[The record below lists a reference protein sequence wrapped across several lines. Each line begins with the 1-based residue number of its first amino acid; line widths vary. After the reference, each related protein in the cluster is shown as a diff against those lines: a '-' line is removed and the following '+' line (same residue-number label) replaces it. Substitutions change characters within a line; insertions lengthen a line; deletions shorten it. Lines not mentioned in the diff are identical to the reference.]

1 MHGLIQ
7 KKEFVMDYKKIGSFI
22 ASRRKEK
29 NLTQA
34 KLAKKLY
41 VSEKT
46 VSKWENGNGLPDTAI
61 LTSLCEILEVNL
73 NELLSG
79 EKLTDEV
86 YKTTAEDNIANLLAE
101 RKTNKQKI
109 AFSVVCF
116 LVCFSVLLVC
126 VLLTGYVL
134 MPTWLRICL
143 VVYGFIV
150 TIFGLGV
157 AIYYDIKAGS
167 FECRH
172 CGTKFTPSTSAYILG
187 MHSATTRFLKCPHC
201 GKRSFCK
208 KRLTK

>member
-1 MHGLIQ
+1 
-7 KKEFVMDYKKIGSFI
+7 MDYKKIGLFI
-22 ASRRKEK
+22 ASRRKAK
-29 NLTQA
+29 GLTQA
-34 KLAKKLY
+34 KLAEKLY

-46 VSKWENGNGLPDTAI
+46 VSKWENGNGLPETAI
-61 LTSLCEILEVNL
+61 LTNLCDILEVGL

-79 EKLTDEV
+79 EKLTDDD
-86 YKTTAEDNIANLLAE
+86 YKTKAEDNIANLLAE
-101 RKTNKQKI
+101 RRTNKQKI
-109 AFSVVCF
+109 AFSVICF

-126 VLLTGYVL
+126 VLLAGYVT

-143 VVYGFIV
+143 IAYGFIIL
-150 TIFGLGV
+150 IFGLGV
-157 AIYYDIKAGS
+157 AVYYDIKTGS

-172 CGTKFTPSTSAYILG
+172 CGKKFTPSVSAYILG

>member
-1 MHGLIQ
+1 MNC
-7 KKEFVMDYKKIGSFI
+7 KKIGTFI
-22 ASRRKEK
+22 ASRRKAK
-29 NLTQA
+29 GLTQA
-34 KLAKKLY
+34 KLAEKLY

-46 VSKWENGNGLPDTAI
+46 VSKWENGNGLPDTAV
-61 LTSLCEILEVNL
+61 LMNLCEILGVNL

-79 EKLTDEV
+79 EKLTDDV
-86 YKTTAEDNIANLLAE
+86 YKPTAEDNLANLLAE

-126 VLLTGYVL
+126 VLLAGYLL
-134 MPTWLRICL
+134 MPTWLQICL
-143 VVYGFIV
+143 IVYGFIV

-157 AIYYDIKAGS
+157 AIYYDIKAGL
-167 FECRH
+167 FECRR
-172 CGTKFTPSTSAYILG
+172 CGKKFTPSTSAYILG
-187 MHSATTRFLKCPHC
+187 LHSATTRFLKCPHC

>member
-1 MHGLIQ
+1 
-7 KKEFVMDYKKIGSFI
+7 MDYKKIGLFI
-22 ASRRKEK
+22 ASRRKAK
-29 NLTQA
+29 GLTQA
-34 KLAKKLY
+34 KLAERLY

-46 VSKWENGNGLPDTAI
+46 VSKWENGNGLPETAI
-61 LTSLCEILEVNL
+61 LTNLCEILEVGL

-79 EKLTDEV
+79 EKLTDDD
-86 YKTTAEDNIANLLAE
+86 YKTKAEDNIANLLAE
-101 RKTNKQKI
+101 RRTNKQKI
-109 AFSVVCF
+109 TFSVICF

-126 VLLTGYVL
+126 VLLAGYVS

-143 VVYGFIV
+143 IVYGCIIL
-150 TIFGLGV
+150 IFGLGV
-157 AIYYDIKAGS
+157 AVYYDIKAGS

-172 CGTKFTPSTSAYILG
+172 CGKKFTPSVSAYILG

>member
-1 MHGLIQ
+1 
-7 KKEFVMDYKKIGSFI
+7 MDYKKIGLFI
-22 ASRRKEK
+22 AIRRKAK
-29 NLTQA
+29 GLTQA
-34 KLAKKLY
+34 KLAEKLY

-46 VSKWENGNGLPDTAI
+46 VSKWENGNGLPETAI
-61 LTSLCEILEVNL
+61 LTNLCEILEVGL

-79 EKLTDEV
+79 EKLTDDD
-86 YKTTAEDNIANLLAE
+86 YKTKAEDNIANLLAE
-101 RKTNKQKI
+101 RRTNKQKI
-109 AFSVVCF
+109 AFSVICF

-126 VLLTGYVL
+126 VLLAGYVT

-143 VVYGFIV
+143 IVYGFIIL
-150 TIFGLGV
+150 IFGLGV
-157 AIYYDIKAGS
+157 AVYYDIKTGS

-172 CGTKFTPSTSAYILG
+172 CGKKFTPSVSAYILG

>member
-1 MHGLIQ
+1 
-7 KKEFVMDYKKIGSFI
+7 MDYKKIGLFI
-22 ASRRKEK
+22 ASRRKAK
-29 NLTQA
+29 GLTQA
-34 KLAKKLY
+34 KLAEKLY

-46 VSKWENGNGLPDTAI
+46 VSKWENGNGLPETAI
-61 LTSLCEILEVNL
+61 LTNLCEILEVGL

-79 EKLTDEV
+79 EKLTDDD
-86 YKTTAEDNIANLLAE
+86 YKTKAEDNIANLLAE
-101 RKTNKQKI
+101 RRTNKQKI
-109 AFSVVCF
+109 TFSVICF

-126 VLLTGYVL
+126 VLLAGYVT

-143 VVYGFIV
+143 IVYGFIIL
-150 TIFGLGV
+150 IFGLGV
-157 AIYYDIKAGS
+157 AVYYDIKTGS

-172 CGTKFTPSTSAYILG
+172 CGKKFTPSVSAYILG